1 MIIKA
6 LRDYIRTFECLETF
20 NNAIRVNVNYLE
32 ENPDTYSIEEVP
44 IEPIVKKYVNG
55 DSIRQYAFIFTSRE
69 PYGADVL
76 QNIDNSGFYEK
87 FADEVEIKN
96 DNGIF
101 PLLDNGLEPL
111 AIEVT
116 STGYA
121 FAVTEDT
128 AQYQIQLRLKYLK
141 RKDDINCQLEKEKY
155 RPTI

>member
-1 MIIKA
+1 MIIES
-6 LRDYIRTFECLETF
+6 IRNYMRNLKCLDTF

-44 IEPIVKKYVNG
+44 IEPIVKKYING

-69 PYGADVL
+69 PYGIDVL
-76 QNIDNSGFYEK
+76 TNIDNSGFYEK
-87 FADEVEIKN
+87 LADEIEMN
-96 DNGIF
+96 NNNEIF

-111 AIEVT
+111 SINVT

-128 AQYQIQLRLKYLK
+128 AQFQIQLKLKYFK
-141 RKDDINCQLEKEKY
+141 KGMN
-155 RPTI
+155 

>member
-6 LRDYIRTFECLETF
+6 IRDYIRTFQCLETF
-20 NNAIRVNVNYLE
+20 NNAIKVNVNYLE
-32 ENPDTYSIEEVP
+32 ENTDTYSIEEVP
-44 IEPIVKKYVNG
+44 VEPIVKQYING

-69 PYGADVL
+69 PYGIDVL

-87 FADEVEIKN
+87 FANEIEEKN
-96 DNGIF
+96 KNGIL

-111 AIEVT
+111 TIKVT

-128 AQYQIQLRLKYLK
+128 AQFQINLNLKYFK
-141 RKDDINCQLEKEKY
+141 KG
-155 RPTI
+155 

>member
-1 MIIKA
+1 MIIDSI
-6 LRDYIRTFECLETF
+6 RNYIRTFECLETF

-55 DSIRQYAFIFTSRE
+55 DSIMQYAFIFTSRE
-69 PYGADVL
+69 PYGIDVL

-87 FADEVEIKN
+87 FADEVEEKN
-96 DNGIF
+96 NKDVL

-111 AIEVT
+111 EIKVT

-128 AQYQIQLRLKYLK
+128 AQFQIQLRLKYFK
-141 RKDDINCQLEKEKY
+141 RKE
-155 RPTI
+155 

>member
-6 LRDYIRTFECLETF
+6 LRDYIRSCPHLDTF

-32 ENPDTYSIEEVP
+32 PSADTYSIEEVP
-44 IEPIVKKYVNG
+44 IEPILKKYVNG

-69 PYGADVL
+69 PYGIDVL

-87 FADEVEIKN
+87 FADWIEENN
-96 DNGIF
+96 DNNIL

-111 AIEVT
+111 AVDVT

-128 AQYQIQLRLKYLK
+128 AQFQIQLRLKYFK
-141 RKDDINCQLEKEKY
+141 KGMI
-155 RPTI
+155 

>member
-1 MIIKA
+1 MIIDS
-6 LRDYIRTFECLETF
+6 LRDYMRNLKCLETF

-69 PYGADVL
+69 PYGVDVL
-76 QNIDNSGFYEK
+76 TNIDNSGFYEK
-87 FADEVEIKN
+87 LADEIEDNN
-96 DNGIF
+96 DKGIF

-128 AQYQIQLRLKYLK
+128 AQFQIQLRLKYLK
-141 RKDDINCQLEKEKY
+141 RKE
-155 RPTI
+155 

>member
-44 IEPIVKKYVNG
+44 IEPIVKKYING

-69 PYGADVL
+69 PYGVDVL

-87 FADEVEIKN
+87 FADEVEEKN
-96 DNGIF
+96 NKDIF
-101 PLLDNGLEPL
+101 PLLDDGLEVL
-111 AIEVT
+111 EIKVT

-128 AQYQIQLRLKYLK
+128 AQYQINLRLKYFK
-141 RKDDINCQLEKEKY
+141 KG
-155 RPTI
+155 

>member
-1 MIIKA
+1 MIIES
-6 LRDYIRTFECLETF
+6 LRNYVRNCPYLDTF

-32 ENPDTYSIEEVP
+32 PSPDTYSIEEIP
-44 IEPIVKKYVNG
+44 IEPILKKYVNG

-87 FADEVEIKN
+87 FADWIEINN
-96 DNGIF
+96 DNEIL
-101 PLLDNGLEPL
+101 PILENGLEPL
-111 AIEVT
+111 EIKVT

-128 AQYQIQLRLKYLK
+128 AQYQISLRLKYLK
-141 RKDDINCQLEKEKY
+141 KK
-155 RPTI
+155 